1 MAVWYFTAAHFS
13 HTASLEKIIL
23 ALKSVFLLIVFV
35 FIVLLLLVQIMGITG
50 LIPFV
55 GKASSQLQL
64 KDIRGSTVA
73 VDTYCWLHK
82 GVFGCAEKLARG
94 EDTDIYV
101 QYCLKYINMLL
112 SYDIKPILVF
122 DGQHLPAK
130 ALTEKRRRDSRKQ
143 SKERAAELLRLGRIE
158 EARSHMRRCVDVTH
172 DMAHRLIRECRSRNV
187 DCIVAPYEAD
197 AQMAWLNKT
206 DVAQYIITEDS
217 DLTLFGAKKII
228 FKLDLNGSGL
238 LVEAEKLHLA
248 MGCNEEKYHF
258 DKFRRMCILSGC
270 DYLDSLP
277 GIGLAKACK
286 FILKTEQDDMRI
298 ALKKIP
304 SYLNMRNLE
313 VDDDYIEN
321 FLKAEATFK
330 HMFIYNPLERRMQ
343 RLCALEE
350 YDTDERYCSNAGTLL
365 EDSEQALHLA
375 LGNLNPFSMKRLDS
389 WTPEKAWP
397 TPKNV
402 KRSKH
407 KSIWQT
413 NFQKGNQPTP
423 KKGNSCALF
432 FKKVDFDGKTVEEEI
447 AANQRLETAKHTEAQ
462 VFSMYNFRSKRRRS
476 PSRDES
482 LDRERT
488 PPPSPVQKS
497 RHNPFARERTIE
509 EATQRSPVVCENAS
523 LLRLL
528 SPKKAS
534 PLGGGADEKKVVS
547 LKRSIFA
554 KEQVQV
560 RSRFFASQDEQTRLQ
575 TEHPKSEQKDGE
587 DEQDQERGLS
597 SSHKKLRLEK
607 KDSQEEDQERQCS
620 NSLSSER
627 ESDTETT
634 ASPLLGSQE
643 NFIPSSL
650 EIQEDSAIAKP
661 QTPTKGS
668 TKIRIKS
675 LDSLVD
681 NSEAPTDSDGN
692 NNDAIILLSDD
703 SCSSEQTASS
713 ISSATLQRQNSLPF
727 SKRRIGLSKPSTAKK
742 GTPKK
747 KTNGKLGPVDQNQPK
762 LSMFGF
768 QKRPVLK

>member
-1 MAVWYFTAAHFS
+1 
-13 HTASLEKIIL
+13 
-23 ALKSVFLLIVFV
+23 
-35 FIVLLLLVQIMGITG
+35 MGITG

-55 GKASSQLQL
+55 EKASSRLQL

-94 EDTDIYV
+94 EDTDVYV
-101 QYCLKYINMLL
+101 QYCLKYVQMLL

-172 DMAHRLIRECRSRNV
+172 EMALRLIRECRSRNV

-206 DVAQYIITEDS
+206 DVAHYIITEDS

-238 LVEAEKLHLA
+238 LVEADKLHLA
-248 MGCNEEKYHF
+248 MGCKEEKYNF
-258 DKFRRMCILSGC
+258 EKFRRMCILSGC

-321 FLKAEATFK
+321 FLRAEATFK

-343 RLCALEE
+343 RLCALKDYE
-350 YDTDERYCSNAGTLL
+350 TDESYCSNAGTLL
-365 EDSEQALHLA
+365 EDSDQALHLA
-375 LGNLNPFSMKRLDS
+375 LGNLNPFSLKRLDS
-389 WTPEKAWP
+389 WTPEMAWP

-402 KRSKH
+402 KRAKH
-407 KSIWQT
+407 KSIWQG
-413 NFQKGNQPTP
+413 NFQKENPSTP
-423 KKGNSCALF
+423 KKGNACALF
-432 FKKVDFDGKTVEEEI
+432 FKKVDFVSKTVDEEI
-447 AANQRLETAKHTEAQ
+447 AANQKIEKAKQTEAQ
-462 VFSMYNFRSKRRRS
+462 VFSMYNFRSKRKRS
-476 PSRDES
+476 PRKEES
-482 LDRERT
+482 MDQERT

-497 RHNPFARERTIE
+497 RHNPFAKERTVE
-509 EATQRSPVVCENAS
+509 EASQRSPVVCENAS

-534 PLGGGADEKKVVS
+534 PLGGEADETRVNA

-575 TEHPKSEQKDGE
+575 KEQPK
-587 DEQDQERGLS
+587 DEQNGAKKEQELDS
-597 SSHKKLRLEK
+597 SSISKKLRLEK
-607 KDSQEEDQERQCS
+607 EVISVENSKRQRS
-620 NSLSSER
+620 NSPCSEG
-627 ESDTETT
+627 ETDTETT
-634 ASPLLGSQE
+634 ASSLLQSQDNPSESTHLESQE
-643 NFIPSSL
+643 EPATSQP
-650 EIQEDSAIAKP
+650 EK
-661 QTPTKGS
+661 PTKGIG
-668 TKIRIKS
+668 IRIKS
-675 LDSLVD
+675 LDVLVENSL
-681 NSEAPTDSDGN
+681 EPTDSDRN

-713 ISSATLQRQNSLPF
+713 ISTSTLQRQNSLPAG
-727 SKRRIGLSKPSTAKK
+727 KRRVGLSKPSTAKK
-742 GTPKK
+742 GTPKT
-747 KTNGKLGPVDQNQPK
+747 KTNGKLGVVGQNQTK

>member
-1 MAVWYFTAAHFS
+1 MAVWCFIVAHFV
-13 HTASLEKIIL
+13 HTDALERNIL

-94 EDTDIYV
+94 EETDIYV
-101 QYCLKYINMLL
+101 QYCLKYVNLLL

-172 DMAHRLIRECRSRNV
+172 DMALRLIRECRSRNV

-313 VDDDYIEN
+313 VSSRLG
-321 FLKAEATFK
+321 F
-330 HMFIYNPLERRMQ
+330 ER
-343 RLCALEE
+343 
-350 YDTDERYCSNAGTLL
+350 
-365 EDSEQALHLA
+365 
-375 LGNLNPFSMKRLDS
+375 
-389 WTPEKAWP
+389 
-397 TPKNV
+397 
-402 KRSKH
+402 
-407 KSIWQT
+407 
-413 NFQKGNQPTP
+413 
-423 KKGNSCALF
+423 
-432 FKKVDFDGKTVEEEI
+432 
-447 AANQRLETAKHTEAQ
+447 
-462 VFSMYNFRSKRRRS
+462 
-476 PSRDES
+476 
-482 LDRERT
+482 
-488 PPPSPVQKS
+488 
-497 RHNPFARERTIE
+497 
-509 EATQRSPVVCENAS
+509 
-523 LLRLL
+523 
-528 SPKKAS
+528 
-534 PLGGGADEKKVVS
+534 
-547 LKRSIFA
+547 
-554 KEQVQV
+554 
-560 RSRFFASQDEQTRLQ
+560 
-575 TEHPKSEQKDGE
+575 
-587 DEQDQERGLS
+587 
-597 SSHKKLRLEK
+597 
-607 KDSQEEDQERQCS
+607 
-620 NSLSSER
+620 
-627 ESDTETT
+627 
-634 ASPLLGSQE
+634 
-643 NFIPSSL
+643 
-650 EIQEDSAIAKP
+650 
-661 QTPTKGS
+661 
-668 TKIRIKS
+668 
-675 LDSLVD
+675 
-681 NSEAPTDSDGN
+681 
-692 NNDAIILLSDD
+692 
-703 SCSSEQTASS
+703 
-713 ISSATLQRQNSLPF
+713 IS
-727 SKRRIGLSKPSTAKK
+727 
-742 GTPKK
+742 
-747 KTNGKLGPVDQNQPK
+747 
-762 LSMFGF
+762 
-768 QKRPVLK
+768 

>member
-1 MAVWYFTAAHFS
+1 
-13 HTASLEKIIL
+13 
-23 ALKSVFLLIVFV
+23 
-35 FIVLLLLVQIMGITG
+35 MGITG

-55 GKASSQLQL
+55 EKASSRLQL

-94 EDTDIYV
+94 EDTDVYI
-101 QYCLKYINMLL
+101 QYCLKYVQMLL

-130 ALTEKRRRDSRKQ
+130 ELTEKRRRDSRKQ
-143 SKERAAELLRLGRIE
+143 SKERAKELLRLGRIE

-172 DMAHRLIRECRSRNV
+172 DMALRLIKECRSRNV

-197 AQMAWLNKT
+197 AQMAWLNKA
-206 DVAQYIITEDS
+206 DVAQYVITEDS

-238 LVEAEKLHLA
+238 LVEADKLYLA
-248 MGCNEEKYHF
+248 MGCKEEKYHF

-313 VDDDYIEN
+313 VNEEYIEN

-343 RLCALEE
+343 RLCALEDYE
-350 YDTDERYCSNAGTLL
+350 TDERYCSNAGTLL
-365 EDSEQALHLA
+365 EDSDKALHLA
-375 LGNLNPFSMKRLDS
+375 LGNLNPFSLKPLDS
-389 WTPEKAWP
+389 WTPDKAWP

-402 KRSKH
+402 KRAKH
-407 KSIWQT
+407 KSIWQG
-413 NFQKGNQPTP
+413 NFRKESTATP
-423 KKGNSCALF
+423 KKQTSCALF
-432 FKKVDFDGKTVEEEI
+432 FKKVDFVSKTVDEEI
-447 AANQRLETAKHTEAQ
+447 EANQRIEKAKQTEAQ
-462 VFSMYNFRSKRRRS
+462 VFTMYNFRAKRRRS
-476 PSRDES
+476 PSREES
-482 LDRERT
+482 IDQERT

-497 RHNPFARERTIE
+497 RHNPFAKEKTAE
-509 EATQRSPVVCENAS
+509 EASQRSPVVCENSS
-523 LLRLL
+523 LLRLC

-534 PLGGGADEKKVVS
+534 PLGGGADEKRVNS

-560 RSRFFASQDEQTRLQ
+560 RSRFFASEAEQTRLQ
-575 TEHPKSEQKDGE
+575 KEEPIDQQNDIK
-587 DEQDQERGLS
+587 DEQELGS
-597 SSHKKLRLEK
+597 SSSPKKLRLE
-607 KDSQEEDQERQCS
+607 DEGIPPEGNHETQRSES
-620 NSLSSER
+620 PNSVENN
-627 ESDTETT
+627 ETETT
-634 ASPLLGSQE
+634 ASSLLESQE
-643 NFIPSSL
+643 KIATLESNEESTPNSS
-650 EIQEDSAIAKP
+650 
-661 QTPTKGS
+661 
-668 TKIRIKS
+668 KIRIKA
-675 LDSLVD
+675 LDILVD
-681 NSEAPTDSDGN
+681 NTLNSTDSDRN
-692 NNDAIILLSDD
+692 NNDDIILLSDD
-703 SCSSEQTASS
+703 SRSSEQTASS
-713 ISSATLQRQNSLPF
+713 ISSTILPRQNSLPS
-727 SKRRIGLSKPSTAKK
+727 SKRRVGLSKPSTAKK
-742 GTPKK
+742 GTPKST
-747 KTNGKLGPVDQNQPK
+747 KTNGKLGAVSQNQTK

-768 QKRPVLK
+768 QKRPALK

>member
-1 MAVWYFTAAHFS
+1 
-13 HTASLEKIIL
+13 
-23 ALKSVFLLIVFV
+23 
-35 FIVLLLLVQIMGITG
+35 MGITG

-94 EDTDIYV
+94 EDTDVYI
-101 QYCLKYINMLL
+101 QYCLKYVNMLL

-130 ALTEKRRRDSRKQ
+130 ALTEKRRRESRKQ

-172 DMAHRLIRECRSRNV
+172 DMALRLIRECRSRNI

-248 MGCNEEKYHF
+248 MGCTEEKYHF
-258 DKFRRMCILSGC
+258 EKFRRMCILSGC

-286 FILKTEQDDMRI
+286 FILKTEQEDMRI

-343 RLCALEE
+343 RLCPLEDYE
-350 YDTDERYCSNAGTLL
+350 TDERYCSNAGTLL
-365 EDSEQALHLA
+365 DDSDQALHLA
-375 LGNLNPFSMKRLDS
+375 LGNLNPFSLKRLDS

-397 TPKNV
+397 TPKNI
-402 KRSKH
+402 KRAKH

-413 NFQKGNQPTP
+413 NFQKDNLPTP
-423 KKGNSCALF
+423 KKETTCALF
-432 FKKVDFDGKTVEEEI
+432 FKKVDFVSKTVDEEI
-447 AANQRLETAKHTEAQ
+447 KTNQRLEQAKQTEAQ
-462 VFSMYNFRSKRRRS
+462 VFTMYSFRAKRSRS
-476 PSRDES
+476 PSRDEPE
-482 LDRERT
+482 DRERT
-488 PPPSPVQKS
+488 PPPSPVHKS
-497 RHNPFARERTIE
+497 RHNPFAKERTAE
-509 EATQRSPVVCENAS
+509 EALQRSPVVCENAS

-534 PLGGGADEKKVVS
+534 PLGGADEKRVDS
-547 LKRSIFA
+547 LKRTIFA

-575 TEHPKSEQKDGE
+575 QEQIKPQQNDK
-587 DEQDQERGLS
+587 DEQGLDS
-597 SSHKKLRLEK
+597 SSSNKKLRLERK
-607 KDSQEEDQERQCS
+607 DVSDENQERQRSNTPSCDGDTDIEATASVDSQENSAPSAFDSQEEP
-620 NSLSSER
+620 
-627 ESDTETT
+627 TI
-634 ASPLLGSQE
+634 SQ
-643 NFIPSSL
+643 
-650 EIQEDSAIAKP
+650 P
-661 QTPTKGS
+661 QTPTKAS

-675 LDSLVD
+675 LDTLVGNSLD
-681 NSEAPTDSDGN
+681 STDSERN
-692 NNDAIILLSDD
+692 NNDGIILLSDD
-703 SCSSEQTASS
+703 SCSSELTASS
-713 ISSATLQRQNSLPF
+713 VSSSTLQRQNSLPI

-747 KTNGKLGPVDQNQPK
+747 KTNSKLGPVSQNQTK

>member
-1 MAVWYFTAAHFS
+1 
-13 HTASLEKIIL
+13 
-23 ALKSVFLLIVFV
+23 
-35 FIVLLLLVQIMGITG
+35 MGITG

-94 EDTDIYV
+94 EETDIYV
-101 QYCLKYINMLL
+101 QYCLKYVNLLL

-172 DMAHRLIRECRSRNV
+172 DMALRLIRECRSRNV

-330 HMFIYNPLERRMQ
+330 HMFIYNPLERRME
-343 RLCALEE
+343 RLCALED
-350 YDTDERYCSNAGTLL
+350 YDTDERYCSNAGTFL
-365 EDSEQALHLA
+365 EDSNQALHLA

-402 KRSKH
+402 KRAKH

-413 NFQKGNQPTP
+413 NFENQNTPTP
-423 KKGNSCALF
+423 KKQNSCALF
-432 FKKVDFDGKTVEEEI
+432 FKKVDFDGKTIDEEI
-447 AANQRLETAKHTEAQ
+447 AANQRLESAKHTEAQ
-462 VFSMYNFRSKRRRS
+462 VFTMYSFKAKRRRS
-476 PSRDES
+476 PSREES
-482 LDRERT
+482 LDQART

-497 RHNPFARERTIE
+497 RHNPFARERTVE
-509 EATQRSPVVCENAS
+509 EASQRSPVVCENAS

-528 SPKKAS
+528 SPKKVS
-534 PLGGGADEKKVVS
+534 PSGGGADEKRVDS

-575 TEHPKSEQKDGE
+575 SEQLKEQQKHDN
-587 DEQDQERGLS
+587 DEQERGSS

-607 KDSQEEDQERQCS
+607 KDIPEEDQVRQRS

-627 ESDTETT
+627 ETDTETT
-634 ASPLLGSQE
+634 ASSLLGSQE
-643 NFIPSSL
+643 IPSIPSSL
-650 EIQEDSAIAKP
+650 ELQEDPAISEP

-668 TKIRIKS
+668 TKISIKS

-681 NSEAPTDSDGN
+681 NPQPPAASDGN
-692 NNDAIILLSDD
+692 NNEAIILLSDD

-713 ISSATLQRQNSLPF
+713 FSSATLQRQNSLPF
-727 SKRRIGLSKPSTAKK
+727 NKRRIGLSKPSTAKK

-747 KTNGKLGPVDQNQPK
+747 KTNGKLGPVSQNQTK

-768 QKRPVLK
+768 QKKPVLK